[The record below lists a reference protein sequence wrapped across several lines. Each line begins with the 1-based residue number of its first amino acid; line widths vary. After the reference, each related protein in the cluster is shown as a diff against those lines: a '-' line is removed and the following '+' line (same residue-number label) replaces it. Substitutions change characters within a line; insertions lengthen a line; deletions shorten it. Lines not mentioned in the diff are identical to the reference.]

1 MATVL
6 IVAPVFAL
14 IAAGYA
20 AVLFR
25 FVSESAHKGI
35 SEFAFSIAI
44 PALLFRT
51 IVVSEFPDVSPWRM
65 WGAYYGAL
73 ALTWI
78 AALVI
83 SALLR
88 ERREDREDGVVF
100 AIGSV
105 YGNIVMLGIPLTLS
119 ALGNEAAGPMSLIL
133 SVNTPLLWLC
143 GILQMEPVNRKR
155 TGSAFAVIRPVLA
168 DLARNPLM
176 LGIGFGVVWR
186 FTGLGLNPVVDR
198 TVELLAQA
206 GSPAALIALG
216 ITLFRFE
223 IKGEMLSV
231 VVMSALKLLAMPAVA
246 FVLAKLLNLPP
257 TAAGVI
263 VLFAAMPTGANA
275 YIFAVQYQRLVN
287 PVSGA
292 VALCTLLAAVTL
304 PVVVAGIVD
313 EAAVTRRRPRHCHPR
328 RRRSRPGRASTSAS
342 TGDGDGHHRPYG
354 SVRRDLLH
362 HAQELRHRSRSR
374 RLRRQWLAALWHGRC
389 RIRPGQLGAKIH
401 AASRRSA
408 GPAAASHGAP
418 VGSPAPAS
426 RRCSR
431 RTGRP
436 RSSTCTTISA
446 TRSATPPTI
455 HRLGAVN
462 VNVLERGDMIRA
474 GINYRFDWAV
484 GPVVAR
490 Y

>member
-1 MATVL
+1 MATML

-25 FVSESAHKGI
+25 FVSEGAHKGI

-51 IVVSEFPDVSPWRM
+51 IVVSEFPDVSPYRM

-78 AALVI
+78 AALLI
-83 SALLR
+83 SSRLR

-105 YGNIVMLGIPLTLS
+105 YGNIVMLGIPLVLS

-143 GILQMEPVNRKR
+143 GILQMELVSRKR
-155 TGSAFAVIRPVLA
+155 TGSALAVIRPVLA

-176 LGIGFGVVWR
+176 IGIIFGVIWR
-186 FTGLGLNPVVDR
+186 FTGLGLTPVVDR
-198 TVELLAQA
+198 TIEMLGQA

-223 IKGEMLSV
+223 VKGEMLSV
-231 VVMSALKLLAMPAVA
+231 VVMSALKLLAMPAIA
-246 FVLAKLLNLPP
+246 FALAKLLGLPP
-257 TAAGVI
+257 VASGVI

-292 VALCTLLAAVTL
+292 VALGTLLGAMTL
-304 PVVVAGIVD
+304 PIVVAI
-313 EAAVTRRRPRHCHPR
+313 VTRQP
-328 RRRSRPGRASTSAS
+328 
-342 TGDGDGHHRPYG
+342 
-354 SVRRDLLH
+354 
-362 HAQELRHRSRSR
+362 
-374 RLRRQWLAALWHGRC
+374 
-389 RIRPGQLGAKIH
+389 
-401 AASRRSA
+401 
-408 GPAAASHGAP
+408 
-418 VGSPAPAS
+418 
-426 RRCSR
+426 
-431 RTGRP
+431 
-436 RSSTCTTISA
+436 
-446 TRSATPPTI
+446 
-455 HRLGAVN
+455 
-462 VNVLERGDMIRA
+462 
-474 GINYRFDWAV
+474 
-484 GPVVAR
+484 
-490 Y
+490 

>member
-20 AVLFR
+20 SVLFR
-25 FVSESAHKGI
+25 FVSEGAHKGI

-51 IVVSEFPDVSPWRM
+51 IVVSEFPDVSPYRM

-78 AALVI
+78 AALLI
-83 SALLR
+83 SAVLR

-105 YGNIVMLGIPLTLS
+105 YGNIVMLGIPLVLS

-143 GILQMEPVNRKR
+143 GILQMELVSRKR
-155 TGSAFAVIRPVLA
+155 TGSPLAVIRPVLA

-176 LGIGFGVVWR
+176 LAIGLGVIWR
-186 FTGLGLNPVVDR
+186 FTGLGLNPVVDK

-223 IKGEMLSV
+223 VKGEMLSV
-231 VVMSALKLLAMPAVA
+231 VVISALKLVAMPAVA
-246 FVLAKLLNLPP
+246 FVLAKLLNLAPIV
-257 TAAGVI
+257 TGVV

-275 YIFAVQYQRLVN
+275 YIFAAQYQRLVN

-292 VALCTLLAAVTL
+292 VALGTLLAAVTL
-304 PVVVAGIVD
+304 PVVVMV
-313 EAAVTRRRPRHCHPR
+313 
-328 RRRSRPGRASTSAS
+328 
-342 TGDGDGHHRPYG
+342 
-354 SVRRDLLH
+354 VR
-362 HAQELRHRSRSR
+362 
-374 RLRRQWLAALWHGRC
+374 
-389 RIRPGQLGAKIH
+389 
-401 AASRRSA
+401 
-408 GPAAASHGAP
+408 
-418 VGSPAPAS
+418 
-426 RRCSR
+426 
-431 RTGRP
+431 
-436 RSSTCTTISA
+436 
-446 TRSATPPTI
+446 
-455 HRLGAVN
+455 
-462 VNVLERGDMIRA
+462 
-474 GINYRFDWAV
+474 
-484 GPVVAR
+484 
-490 Y
+490 

>member
-14 IAAGYA
+14 IASGYA

-25 FVSESAHKGI
+25 FVTETAHKGI

-51 IVVSEFPDVSPWRM
+51 IVVSEFPDVSPYRM

-73 ALTWI
+73 AVTWI
-78 AALVI
+78 AALAL

-88 ERREDREDGVVF
+88 AGREDREDGVVF

-119 ALGNEAAGPMSLIL
+119 ALGNEAAGPMALIL

-143 GILQMEPVNRKR
+143 GILQMELVSRKR
-155 TGSAFAVIRPVLA
+155 TGSALSVIQPVLA

-176 LGIGFGVVWR
+176 LAIGFGVVWR

-198 TVELLAQA
+198 TIELLAQA

-216 ITLFRFE
+216 INLFRFE
-223 IKGEMLSV
+223 VKGEMSSV
-231 VVMSALKLLAMPAVA
+231 VVMSALKLLAMPAAA
-246 FVLAKLLNLPP
+246 FVLAKLLGLPP
-257 TAAGVI
+257 TAAGVV

-292 VALCTLLAAVTL
+292 VALGTLLAAVTL
-304 PVVVAGIVD
+304 PVVVMMVAG
-313 EAAVTRRRPRHCHPR
+313 
-328 RRRSRPGRASTSAS
+328 
-342 TGDGDGHHRPYG
+342 
-354 SVRRDLLH
+354 VR
-362 HAQELRHRSRSR
+362 
-374 RLRRQWLAALWHGRC
+374 
-389 RIRPGQLGAKIH
+389 
-401 AASRRSA
+401 
-408 GPAAASHGAP
+408 
-418 VGSPAPAS
+418 
-426 RRCSR
+426 
-431 RTGRP
+431 
-436 RSSTCTTISA
+436 
-446 TRSATPPTI
+446 
-455 HRLGAVN
+455 
-462 VNVLERGDMIRA
+462 
-474 GINYRFDWAV
+474 
-484 GPVVAR
+484 
-490 Y
+490 

>member
-1 MATVL
+1 MATIL

-25 FVSESAHKGI
+25 FVSETAHKGI

-51 IVVSEFPDVSPWRM
+51 IVVSEFPDVSPYRM

-73 ALTWI
+73 AITWI
-78 AALVI
+78 AALAI

-105 YGNIVMLGIPLTLS
+105 YGNIVMLGIPLVLS

-143 GILQMEPVNRKR
+143 GILQMELVSRRR
-155 TGSAFAVIRPVLA
+155 TGPVLSVIRPILT
-168 DLARNPLM
+168 DLAKNPLM
-176 LGIGFGVVWR
+176 LGIGFGVAWR
-186 FTGLGLNPVVDR
+186 FTGLGLNPVVDK
-198 TVELLAQA
+198 TIELLAQA

-223 IKGEMLSV
+223 VKGEMGSV
-231 VVMSALKLLAMPAVA
+231 AAISALKLLAMPAVA
-246 FVLAKLLNLPP
+246 FALAKLLNLPP
-257 TAAGVI
+257 VVTGVV

-275 YIFAVQYQRLVN
+275 YIFAVQYQRMVN

-304 PVVVAGIVD
+304 PVVV
-313 EAAVTRRRPRHCHPR
+313 
-328 RRRSRPGRASTSAS
+328 
-342 TGDGDGHHRPYG
+342 
-354 SVRRDLLH
+354 
-362 HAQELRHRSRSR
+362 
-374 RLRRQWLAALWHGRC
+374 
-389 RIRPGQLGAKIH
+389 
-401 AASRRSA
+401 
-408 GPAAASHGAP
+408 
-418 VGSPAPAS
+418 
-426 RRCSR
+426 
-431 RTGRP
+431 
-436 RSSTCTTISA
+436 
-446 TRSATPPTI
+446 
-455 HRLGAVN
+455 
-462 VNVLERGDMIRA
+462 M
-474 GINYRFDWAV
+474 
-484 GPVVAR
+484 VVAGVR
-490 Y
+490 

>member
-20 AVLFR
+20 SVLFR
-25 FVSESAHKGI
+25 FVSEGAHKGI

-73 ALTWI
+73 ALIWI
-78 AALVI
+78 AALMI
-83 SALLR
+83 SAVMR

-105 YGNIVMLGIPLTLS
+105 YGNIVMLGIPLVLS

-143 GILQMEPVNRKR
+143 GILQMELVSRKR

-186 FTGLGLNPVVDR
+186 FTGLGLNPVVDK
-198 TVELLAQA
+198 TIELLAQA

-216 ITLFRFE
+216 INLFRFE
-223 IKGEMLSV
+223 VKGEMPSV

-246 FVLAKLLNLPP
+246 FVMAKLLNLPP
-257 TAAGVI
+257 VVTGVV

-292 VALCTLLAAVTL
+292 VALGTLLAAVTL
-304 PVVVAGIVD
+304 PVVVMV
-313 EAAVTRRRPRHCHPR
+313 VT
-328 RRRSRPGRASTSAS
+328 G
-342 TGDGDGHHRPYG
+342 
-354 SVRRDLLH
+354 VR
-362 HAQELRHRSRSR
+362 
-374 RLRRQWLAALWHGRC
+374 
-389 RIRPGQLGAKIH
+389 
-401 AASRRSA
+401 
-408 GPAAASHGAP
+408 
-418 VGSPAPAS
+418 
-426 RRCSR
+426 
-431 RTGRP
+431 
-436 RSSTCTTISA
+436 
-446 TRSATPPTI
+446 
-455 HRLGAVN
+455 
-462 VNVLERGDMIRA
+462 
-474 GINYRFDWAV
+474 
-484 GPVVAR
+484 
-490 Y
+490 

>member
-25 FVSESAHKGI
+25 FVSEGAHKGI

-73 ALTWI
+73 ALIWI
-78 AALVI
+78 AALMI
-83 SALLR
+83 SAVMR

-105 YGNIVMLGIPLTLS
+105 YGNIVMLGIPLVLS
-119 ALGNEAAGPMSLIL
+119 ALGNEAAGPMALIL

-143 GILQMEPVNRKR
+143 GILQMELVSRKR
-155 TGSAFAVIRPVLA
+155 TGSPFAVIRPVLA

-186 FTGLGLNPVVDR
+186 FTGLGLNPVVDK
-198 TVELLAQA
+198 TIELLAQA

-223 IKGEMLSV
+223 VKGEMRSV
-231 VVMSALKLLAMPAVA
+231 AAMSALKLLAMPAVA
-246 FVLAKLLNLPP
+246 FAMAKLLNLPP
-257 TAAGVI
+257 IATGVI

-275 YIFAVQYQRLVN
+275 YIFAVQYQRMVN

-304 PVVVAGIVD
+304 PVVV
-313 EAAVTRRRPRHCHPR
+313 
-328 RRRSRPGRASTSAS
+328 
-342 TGDGDGHHRPYG
+342 
-354 SVRRDLLH
+354 
-362 HAQELRHRSRSR
+362 
-374 RLRRQWLAALWHGRC
+374 
-389 RIRPGQLGAKIH
+389 
-401 AASRRSA
+401 
-408 GPAAASHGAP
+408 
-418 VGSPAPAS
+418 
-426 RRCSR
+426 
-431 RTGRP
+431 
-436 RSSTCTTISA
+436 
-446 TRSATPPTI
+446 
-455 HRLGAVN
+455 
-462 VNVLERGDMIRA
+462 M
-474 GINYRFDWAV
+474 
-484 GPVVAR
+484 VVAGVR
-490 Y
+490 